1 MTAEFPDMSLVELA
15 ERRALAEEEAKEIA
29 ALSLADLN
37 TEITRRETA
46 LDELR
51 TQYREVEIR
60 IVERR
65 LHWLREDLA
74 RRVRV
79 NDGAT

>member
-37 TEITRRETA
+37 AEITRRETA

-65 LHWLREDLA
+65 LHWLREDLT